1 MITKAV
7 WEQLLAAACAGVLCV
22 ILTAGLWPFTPHPK
36 NEVAW
41 LENGNGIHFGA
52 HGTMLSSGAFQPVD
66 PAAGTAC
73 SLEMWAEAGPK
84 NQAGTLLGFYS
95 PEQPFSFSIYQYR
108 NGLVFEHKPGDRP
121 WHVGAPGSGVD
132 DVFHPGGPSFVTI
145 TANSRGTEI
154 YLDGALVERSPLLRL
169 SSRDFTGQLAVG
181 TSPVGDESWSGEIR
195 GLAIFDREL
204 SAAEVLEHYDSWSKN
219 GRPQISGN
227 ESPVALYL
235 FDERAGSVVHN
246 RAGSAPDLTI
256 PDHYMIFRHSFLE
269 WPWKEYHPDWTYY
282 QDILVN
288 IVGFIPLGFVFCA
301 CLSSV
306 RNLRRARLIAILIG
320 FAVSLTIEVL
330 QAYIPSRGSGMTDV
344 ITNTLG
350 TAIGAIVF
358 QSKIT
363 YAIFSAIGIPTEH

>member
-1 MITKAV
+1 GFLALTGSVQFLYKCSASYDPADEHGILWNDPDLGIEWGSSNPLLSQKDSQFPRWQGSLPIFCHKSQGREIENSAHWQDRPGWGESFVCCCRASPRSARDEMITKAV

-41 LENGNGIHFGA
+41 LENGNGIYFGA
-52 HGTMLSSGAFQPVD
+52 HGTILSSGAFQPVD

-145 TANSRGTEI
+145 TANSRGAEI

-181 TSPVGDESWSGEIR
+181 TSPV
-195 GLAIFDREL
+195 
-204 SAAEVLEHYDSWSKN
+204 
-219 GRPQISGN
+219 
-227 ESPVALYL
+227 
-235 FDERAGSVVHN
+235 
-246 RAGSAPDLTI
+246 
-256 PDHYMIFRHSFLE
+256 
-269 WPWKEYHPDWTYY
+269 
-282 QDILVN
+282 
-288 IVGFIPLGFVFCA
+288 
-301 CLSSV
+301 
-306 RNLRRARLIAILIG
+306 
-320 FAVSLTIEVL
+320 
-330 QAYIPSRGSGMTDV
+330 
-344 ITNTLG
+344 
-350 TAIGAIVF
+350 
-358 QSKIT
+358 
-363 YAIFSAIGIPTEH
+363 